1 MTSRPVV
8 VVLAAGSGSRFAG
21 PSHKLG
27 QSLGGS
33 SVLGQTL
40 RHALASHLPVIVV
53 TTEALAGEAQL
64 SVASR
69 DIVTLPSVGSASEVP
84 LGMGYSIAAGVSA
97 RPNASGWLV
106 LPGDMPMV
114 RPSSLLA
121 VAQALEQHP
130 IAFAQH
136 QGRRGHPVG
145 FSAELYS
152 ELSVLSGDGGA
163 RRLLARY
170 PAHALELDDPGVLVD
185 IDTEADLRLVRAAQ
199 GDGAAPEQ
207 HHAASG

>member
-33 SVLGQTL
+33 SVLGQAL
-40 RHALASHLPVIVV
+40 QHALASQLPVIVV
-53 TTEALAGEAQL
+53 TTEALAAEAQR
-64 SVASR
+64 SVAAR
-69 DIVTLPSVGSASEVP
+69 DIVTVPGVGSSSEP

-97 RPNASGWLV
+97 RPNASGWLI

-114 RPSSLLA
+114 QPQSLLA

-130 IAFAQH
+130 IAFAQYH
-136 QGRRGHPVG
+136 GRRGHPVG
-145 FSAELYS
+145 FAAELYS
-152 ELSVLSGDGGA
+152 ELSALSGDAGA
-163 RRLLARY
+163 RRLVARY
-170 PAHALELDDPGVLVD
+170 PAHAVEVDDAGVLVD
-185 IDTEADLRLVRAAQ
+185 IDTEADLRLARATLGEVVTAPQ
-199 GDGAAPEQ
+199 QQAAN
-207 HHAASG
+207 G

>member
-8 VVLAAGSGSRFAG
+8 VVLAAGSGSRFSG

-27 QSLGGS
+27 QRLGGS
-33 SVLGQTL
+33 SVLGQVL
-40 RHALASHLPVIVV
+40 RHALATQLPVIVV
-53 TTEALAGEAQL
+53 TTQALAGEAQQSL
-64 SVASR
+64 AAR
-69 DIVTLPSVGSASEVP
+69 DIVTVPSVGTASDVP

-97 RPNASGWLV
+97 RPNASGWLI
-106 LPGDMPMV
+106 LPADMPLV
-114 RPSSLLA
+114 LPSSLLA

-130 IAFAQH
+130 IAYAQH

-152 ELSVLSGDGGA
+152 ELSVLSGDAGA

-170 PAHALELDDPGVLVD
+170 PAHAVELDDPGVLVD
-185 IDTEADLRLVRAAQ
+185 IDTEADLLLARASQ
-199 GDGAAPEQ
+199 GEAPLAAR
-207 HHAASG
+207 GG